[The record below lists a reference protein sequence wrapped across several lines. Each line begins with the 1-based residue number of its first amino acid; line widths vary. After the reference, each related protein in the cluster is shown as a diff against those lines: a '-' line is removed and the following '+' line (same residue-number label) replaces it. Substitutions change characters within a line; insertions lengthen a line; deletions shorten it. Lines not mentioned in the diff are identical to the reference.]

1 MHSLY
6 CKQTSTSTENV
17 VPDEV
22 KSDARAQDIIV
33 DAAILNENSN
43 DTAVQNEV
51 ISPINKL
58 CVSPGFFNHVI

>member
-1 MHSLY
+1 MAY
-6 CKQTSTSTENV
+6 CKQTAISTENV
-17 VPDEV
+17 LPDEV
-22 KSDARAQDIIV
+22 KVDARAQDTFV
-33 DAAILNENSN
+33 DTTILNENSN